1 MRPRALQRLPRKS
14 LAASVVSLSLLTKMN
29 RSTAFSGKCQQWLH
43 RYCASVTGHHYKEI
57 KANSEEFLCPSCC
70 RERHR
75 EEVSELTS
83 TVSELKLEIMQ
94 LKESIS
100 KLSAASSQAEP
111 AAPTKTRSYASAV
124 QTSQSHEPGVRR
136 RRRANHPG
144 RAVKHQVSLPSQT
157 STPRNDTIHGTLPLR
172 RPPESGKVVVEGAR
186 RLWGTHSET
195 SPTAVRKAIARLC
208 REYDSSR
215 LRIRRKTKIHEN
227 NRMSWWFVLRDSE
240 ERLKE
245 LENSWEH
252 IQLQTNW
259 KIEPCFM
266 PATGDTPSPSDP
278 ASLTSHTGGSSD
290 SPLDSESL
298 PNPITATGL
307 SNQSDAENSD
317 PTEVTNQDP
326 AHAETDEGNDGLH
339 QPSSQP

>member
-1 MRPRALQRLPRKS
+1 
-14 LAASVVSLSLLTKMN
+14 
-29 RSTAFSGKCQQWLH
+29 
-43 RYCASVTGHHYKEI
+43 
-57 KANSEEFLCPSCC
+57 
-70 RERHR
+70 
-75 EEVSELTS
+75 
-83 TVSELKLEIMQ
+83 MQ

-111 AAPTKTRSYASAV
+111 AALMNTRSDASAV

-136 RRRANHPG
+136 RRRTNLPG
-144 RAVKHQVSLPSQT
+144 RAVKHQVSLPPT
-157 STPRNDTIHGTLPLR
+157 STPKNDSIHGTPPLR
-172 RPPESGKVVVEGAR
+172 RPAESAKVVIEGAR
-186 RLWGTHSET
+186 RLWGTHKET

-227 NRMSWWFVLRDSE
+227 NRISWWFILRDSE
-240 ERLKE
+240 GSLKE
-245 LENSWEH
+245 LENSWEL

-298 PNPITATGL
+298 PNPT
-307 SNQSDAENSD
+307 SYCNWPQ
-317 PTEVTNQDP
+317 
-326 AHAETDEGNDGLH
+326 
-339 QPSSQP
+339 